1 MPVVPAMFVVFFL
14 AIVLGLPIFCV
25 LAAAS
30 LAGLVIWGGIP
41 LEVIPQ
47 RLFTGIDSFSL
58 IAIPFFMIGGL
69 VMERGGLAKK
79 LLDFSSIFV
88 GRIRG
93 GLAVVDVIACMF
105 FGGISGAAS
114 AEAAAVGSVIIP
126 DMIKKGY
133 NDDFTVALTV
143 AAASIG
149 VVIPPSI
156 PMVIYGVLTDQ
167 SVGDLFIGGAI
178 PGILIG
184 LSLIAV
190 SLVIAWKR
198 NYPREDFRGLRH
210 VALGILRGFPVLFTI
225 IIIFGGI
232 FLGVFTPTEA
242 AAAAAVYALI
252 LALFVYHTVTFKD
265 LIRIFEKSGT
275 MAAVVALLIASSNI
289 FSWIL
294 ATQQV
299 PAILRDTMLAIT
311 TNKYLIL
318 AMILVIYLIAGC
330 IMDLTPAMII
340 LVPIFLPLI
349 NQLGI
354 SLLHFGI
361 ITVVA
366 LAIGL
371 YTPPVG
377 TALAVGLAIG
387 KVPVGRVTKALVP
400 FFLAMVAIL
409 ALVTYVPQVSLYLL
423 SLR

>member
-25 LAAAS
+25 LAVAS

-210 VALGILRGFPVLFTI
+210 IALGILKGFPVLFTI

-232 FLGVFTPTEA
+232 FFGVFTPTEA